1 MLVLALKLGCTCRV
15 KCPGGVGRGRR
26 LCDPSQKGGCIAAL
40 YCLLPCLACAP
51 VPRLVVTVKQGGT
64 RELMWEG
71 EEKSP
76 ERVGK

>member
-1 MLVLALKLGCTCRV
+1 MEGDCVAPPRKGDALQLCTTFSLVWPV
-15 KCPGGVGRGRR
+15 
-26 LCDPSQKGGCIAAL
+26 
-40 YCLLPCLACAP
+40 P

-64 RELMWEG
+64 RELKWEG